1 MQIKSVEALKSW
13 LTTRLESVCDADP
26 AALAKYVVALVK
38 KDKPVEELKDICVDQ
53 LEVFLSD
60 ETANFVNVL
69 FDALTNSS
77 YIPQSLIEV
86 PVTPVVA
93 VPTPPLVLPPQ
104 PMPNSTTPQ
113 EKPRKVSLSED
124 VLTTRVLAEPDDD
137 DRDFKRTRRTTESS
151 DRSTSGGS
159 SVVSSSGDRSRK
171 RRADDDRSRGDLP
184 KIPKEEHGGL
194 RRGDSEPRDDQV
206 PRIKPD
212 VPPFDNATYPIPS
225 AMHRGRGIKQGPDG
239 QDLRPGLHSH
249 DDSRG
254 RRGSPL
260 RDRRGGRMG
269 RGRIFRDRDRL
280 RDDRPRH
287 DRRDDRERPGARKSR
302 CRDYDEKGF
311 CMRGELCPFDHG
323 NDPVV
328 VQDMLPPGMLG
339 FPPSTGPPFL
349 PDGQPIPG
357 PTLPGN
363 AGPIPGSYPT
373 PNSQPPPPG
382 TTGTLSNDDPKSKTA
397 QEGPDTPVPVS
408 GPRPSAPAVMVP
420 PHSQAPV
427 MPPHAVHMIQQP
439 MLRGQAP
446 HPPFGNPFEDSY
458 NPEQPQF
465 DRTPVWMRLG
475 NGRPP
480 QPHPPPPRGVPRGVF
495 HPTMGLR
502 SRELLALTPSPAQL
516 TVQVR
521 GISAP
526 PPAVPTM
533 PDRIVIQHPNATKN
547 TPVPPQERLPPQQP
561 PPSVPEQGVAQAP
574 SSVNHTPPVKSR
586 LGFPKKF
593 SDTLELKKIPRDL
606 NNIAK
611 LNEHFQRFGSITNIQ
626 VCAFG
631 DPEAALVQFSHH
643 TEAKAA
649 YSCPDAVLGNRFIR
663 VFWHNPDRQ
672 QNNKDGNSNQG
683 AAASDSNAESTTTES
698 TAKKDPNKAPAE
710 PKAKPT
716 MFQSGK
722 TTFSKASKA
731 VPVNVPAG
739 PAMTKRQQELHK
751 QEAIKKKL
759 EIQKQKQ
766 ELLNKQIKEQKL
778 LISKLEKKNLSAA
791 EKDLIMKTIK
801 SLSSNIEALKKE
813 VELAAMAAKSKESP
827 TQARQIAQKAILD
840 QELDLIT
847 HQNTG
852 EDTTEL
858 KKKVEELKQ
867 EAKSL
872 GLLDPPTRG
881 RGRGVAR
888 GRSRGTSVRSRPL
901 PRTTRVWTRDSASLD
916 HRTRQIIVGE
926 ITTEQKEDI
935 SEHFKEFGIVDSEE
949 YTEDKQALNLTFRT
963 RKEAEIAYNKG
974 KTFKGRVL
982 KVSWSRPP
990 VPPASPATAVPTTP
1004 TTPTVLKKVEEE
1016 LGLDIEAELGK
1027 HEFDAEADEALL
1039 LGEDF
1044 DEEEEEEDERS
1055 WKR

>member
-1 MQIKSVEALKSW
+1 MQIKNVEALKTW
-13 LTTRLESVCDADP
+13 LTARLESVCDADP

-38 KDKPVEELKDICVDQ
+38 KDKPMQELKDICIDQ

-69 FDALTNSS
+69 FEALANSS
-77 YIPQSLIEV
+77 YMPQTLVEQ
-86 PVTPVVA
+86 PVVA
-93 VPTPPLVLPPQ
+93 PIPNPVPQLVLPPQ
-104 PMPNSTTPQ
+104 PVPQPVPQPAPTKPQ
-113 EKPRKVSLSED
+113 EKPRKSSLSED

-137 DRDFKRTRRTTESS
+137 DRDFKRTRRVTDAS
-151 DRSTSGGS
+151 DRSISGAS
-159 SVVSSSGDRSRK
+159 SVVLNSIDRSRK
-171 RRADDDRSRGDLP
+171 RRTDDDRGRGDFP
-184 KIPKEEHGGL
+184 KIAKDEQGVM
-194 RRGDSEPRDDQV
+194 RRGDSEPREDS
-206 PRIKPD
+206 RN
-212 VPPFDNATYPIPS
+212 DNVVYPIPS
-225 AMHRGRGIKQGPDG
+225 AVHRERAIKHGPDG
-239 QDLRPGLHSH
+239 SDVLSCPGMHPY
-249 DDSRG
+249 DDRRG
-254 RRGSPL
+254 RRSPL
-260 RDRRGGRMG
+260 RDPRGGRMG
-269 RGRIFRDRDRL
+269 RGRNIRDRY
-280 RDDRPRH
+280 RDDRARH
-287 DRRDDRERPGARKSR
+287 ERRDDRGRGGARKSR

-328 VQDMLPPGMLG
+328 VQDVLPPGMLG
-339 FPPSTGPPFL
+339 FPTSTGPSFL

-357 PTLPGN
+357 ATLPGN
-363 AGPIPGSYPT
+363 AAPIPGSYPPPT
-373 PNSQPPPPG
+373 SQPPPPG
-382 TTGTLSNDDPKSKTA
+382 TTGTLTSDAPKSKA
-397 QEGPDTPVPVS
+397 NQEGTDTPVPIS
-408 GPRPSAPAVMVP
+408 GPRPPAPSGMLP
-420 PHSQAPV
+420 QGSQAPV
-427 MPPHAVHMIQQP
+427 MPPHPVHMIQQP
-439 MLRGQAP
+439 VLRGQAP
-446 HPPFGNPFEDSY
+446 RPPFVNPFEDSY

-480 QPHPPPPRGVPRGVF
+480 HLLPPQGVF
-495 HPTMGLR
+495 HPSMGLR
-502 SRELLALTPSPAQL
+502 SRELLAVSPNPAQL
-516 TVQVR
+516 TVQVP

-526 PPAVPTM
+526 GPTVRPSM
-533 PDRIVIQHPNATKN
+533 PDRIVVHSQPKN
-547 TPVPPQERLPPQQP
+547 NTLVPPQEQLPPIPQP
-561 PPSVPEQGVAQAP
+561 PAAPQQSMVEVPGAL
-574 SSVNHTPPVKSR
+574 NHAAPVKTR
-586 LGFPKKF
+586 LGFQKKF

-611 LNEHFQRFGSITNIQ
+611 LNEHFQRFGTITNIQ

-649 YSCPDAVLGNRFIR
+649 HSCPDAVLGNRFIR
-663 VFWHNPDRQ
+663 VFWHNPDRP
-672 QNNKDGNSNQG
+672 QNHKQDGNTNQTAG
-683 AAASDSNAESTTTES
+683 ATNNSGTSAGDSAAKEES
-698 TAKKDPNKAPAE
+698 NKAALE

-722 TTFSKASKA
+722 TTFSKTAKT
-731 VPVNVPAG
+731 VPIHVPG
-739 PAMTKRQQELHK
+739 TPVMTKRQQELHK

-813 VELAAMAAKSKESP
+813 VELAAMTVKSKESP
-827 TQARQIAQKAILD
+827 SQARQIAQKAILD

-872 GLLDPPTRG
+872 GLLDPPTKARGRGVSRG
-881 RGRGVAR
+881 RGRGTL
-888 GRSRGTSVRSRPL
+888 GRSRPL

-916 HRTRQIIVGE
+916 HRPRQIIVGE
-926 ITTEQKEDI
+926 ITQEQREDI
-935 SEHFKEFGIVDSEE
+935 TEHFKEFGIVDTEE
-949 YTEDKQALNLTFRT
+949 YMEDKLVLNLTFRT

-974 KTFKGRVL
+974 KTFKGRAL
-982 KVSWSRPP
+982 KISWYRAP
-990 VPPASPATAVPTTP
+990 VPPVSPAAGPMTP
-1004 TTPTVLKKVEEE
+1004 TTPTVLKKVEDE
-1016 LGLDIEAELGK
+1016 LGLDIDAELGK
-1027 HEFDAEADEALL
+1027 HEFDADADEALL

>member
-1 MQIKSVEALKSW
+1 M
-13 LTTRLESVCDADP
+13 
-26 AALAKYVVALVK
+26 
-38 KDKPVEELKDICVDQ
+38 
-53 LEVFLSD
+53 
-60 ETANFVNVL
+60 
-69 FDALTNSS
+69 
-77 YIPQSLIEV
+77 
-86 PVTPVVA
+86 
-93 VPTPPLVLPPQ
+93 
-104 PMPNSTTPQ
+104 
-113 EKPRKVSLSED
+113 
-124 VLTTRVLAEPDDD
+124 
-137 DRDFKRTRRTTESS
+137 
-151 DRSTSGGS
+151 
-159 SVVSSSGDRSRK
+159 
-171 RRADDDRSRGDLP
+171 
-184 KIPKEEHGGL
+184 
-194 RRGDSEPRDDQV
+194 RRGDSEPREDS
-206 PRIKPD
+206 RN
-212 VPPFDNATYPIPS
+212 DNVTYPIPS
-225 AMHRGRGIKQGPDG
+225 AMTRDRGIKH
-239 QDLRPGLHSH
+239 QDDMRPGMYPH
-249 DDSRG
+249 DDRRG

-260 RDRRGGRMG
+260 RDHRRG
-269 RGRIFRDRDRL
+269 RGYRDRY

-287 DRRDDRERPGARKSR
+287 ERREDRERMGSRRAR

-328 VQDMLPPGMLG
+328 VQDVLPPGMLG
-339 FPPSTGPPFL
+339 FPASTAPTFL

-357 PTLPGN
+357 TTLPGG
-363 AGPIPGSYPT
+363 AGPLPGSYPP

-382 TTGTLSNDDPKSKTA
+382 TSGTLPNEVPKSQA
-397 QEGPDTPVPVS
+397 NQEGPDTTIPAS
-408 GPRPSAPAVMVP
+408 GPQPSAPVGMVP
-420 PHSQAPV
+420 QRSQAPV
-427 MPPHAVHMIQQP
+427 MSPHPVRMIRQP
-439 MLRGQAP
+439 MIRGQAP
-446 HPPFGNPFEDSY
+446 RPPFRNPFEDSY

-480 QPHPPPPRGVPRGVF
+480 HPIPPRGVFP
-495 HPTMGLR
+495 PPMGLR
-502 SRELLALTPSPAQL
+502 SRELLAVSPNPAQL
-516 TVQVR
+516 TVQVP
-521 GISAP
+521 GIAAP
-526 PPAVPTM
+526 HPTVPTM
-533 PDRIVIQHPNATKN
+533 PDRIVIHSDPKTT
-547 TPVPPQERLPPQQP
+547 TPVPPQEQPRPQQQP
-561 PPSVPEQGVAQAP
+561 PAAPQQGPVQAVG
-574 SSVNHTPPVKSR
+574 SVNHTVPVKSR
-586 LGFPKKF
+586 VGFPKKF

-611 LNEHFQRFGSITNIQ
+611 LNEHFQRFGTITNIK

-643 TEAKAA
+643 SEAKAA
-649 YSCPDAVLGNRFIR
+649 YSCPDAVLANRFIR

-672 QNNKDGNSNQG
+672 QENKDGNSNQG
-683 AAASDSNAESTTTES
+683 VTTGSSNSRSTPAESAVKDDSN
-698 TAKKDPNKAPAE
+698 KATAE

-722 TTFSKASKA
+722 TTFSKTAKA
-731 VPVNVPAG
+731 LPAHVPAS
-739 PAMTKRQQELHK
+739 PAMTKRQQELQK

-801 SLSSNIEALKKE
+801 SLSSNIESLKKE

-827 TQARQIAQKAILD
+827 SQARQIAQKAILD

-872 GLLDPPTRG
+872 GLLDPPSRG
-881 RGRGVAR
+881 RGRGAVR
-888 GRSRGTSVRSRPL
+888 GRGRGTPTRSRPL

-916 HRTRQIIVGE
+916 HRPRQITVGE
-926 ITTEQKEDI
+926 ITPEQKEDVA
-935 SEHFKEFGIVDSEE
+935 EHFKEFGIVDTEE
-949 YTEDKQALNLTFRT
+949 YIEDKNVLNLTFRT

-974 KTFKGRVL
+974 KTFKGRAL
-982 KVSWSRPP
+982 KVSWYRAPAPP
-990 VPPASPATAVPTTP
+990 ISPAGPTTP

-1016 LGLDIEAELGK
+1016 LGLDIDAELGK